1 MHRPC
6 TREAGGAPELQPN
19 VELLAAQTQ
28 VREPQEQEAKED
40 MKGTSLSHALT
51 FLLTK
56 SATWIGQLKSVGFLL
71 RSVPGGTESRLGWSS
86 QLSVQQM
93 KASTVALYMAGQPFW
108 LAIAHVQGGAFD
120 PQSHYAMVLPFDLQ
134 TSRCNAKAK
143 AKPI

>member
-1 MHRPC
+1 
-6 TREAGGAPELQPN
+6 
-19 VELLAAQTQ
+19 

-120 PQSHYAMVLPFDLQ
+120 PQSHYAMVLWRGSTNLWLQ
-134 TSRCNAKAK
+134 RQSQSKANLKAK
-143 AKPI
+143 HKGQRQKAWELLLG